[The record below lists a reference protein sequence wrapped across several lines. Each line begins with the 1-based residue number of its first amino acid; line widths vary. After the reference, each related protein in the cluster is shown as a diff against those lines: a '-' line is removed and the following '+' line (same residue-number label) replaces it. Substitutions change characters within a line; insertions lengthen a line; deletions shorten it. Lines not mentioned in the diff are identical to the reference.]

1 MKRSPRWSSNDSLF
15 DLPLDTSVRG
25 VGGRRVETQTQAE
38 LPLEPATAVPPGIPA
53 TPAPPTVAGDGSRG
67 PTSPMPSVPTFGQ
80 RLAGGGLD
88 MAAHLVVLGF
98 AITGS
103 WWLGVPPSRLTLVPL
118 ALFSVGFSFIYHV
131 LPLVFWGHTPGMA
144 KSGLVA
150 RSIDGGPL
158 TIGQAVRRWL
168 GALLSVAT
176 LGLFLALGKERT
188 LADRLSGSTV
198 HSLGG

>member
-1 MKRSPRWSSNDSLF
+1 MKRSPPRGSNHSLF
-15 DLPLDTSVRG
+15 DPPLDTSVRG
-25 VGGRRVETQTQAE
+25 GGSRHVETQIQAE
-38 LPLEPATAVPPGIPA
+38 LPLEPTTALPAGIPA
-53 TPAPPTVAGDGSRG
+53 TPARPTAAEDGSRE
-67 PTSPMPSVPTFGQ
+67 PTSSVPGVPTFGQ

-144 KSGLVA
+144 RFGLVA
-150 RSIDGGPL
+150 RSLDGGPL

-176 LGLFLALGKERT
+176 LGLSLTLGRERT
-188 LADRLSGSTV
+188 LSDRLSGSTV
-198 HSLGG
+198 HALNG

>member
-1 MKRSPRWSSNDSLF
+1 L
-15 DLPLDTSVRG
+15 
-25 VGGRRVETQTQAE
+25 
-38 LPLEPATAVPPGIPA
+38 
-53 TPAPPTVAGDGSRG
+53 
-67 PTSPMPSVPTFGQ
+67 VPTIAQ

-88 MAAHLVVLGF
+88 IVAHLAVLGL
-98 AITGS
+98 AIAGS
-103 WWLGVPPSRLTLVPL
+103 WWLGVPPNRLTLFPL
-118 ALFSVGFSFIYHV
+118 ALFATGFSFIYHV

-144 KSGLVA
+144 RFGLVA

-188 LADRLSGSTV
+188 LSDRLSGSRV
-198 HSLGG
+198 HA